1 MDSVELGITSITFG
15 DEKEGGGGQCGVA
28 AANGLGV
35 WLGIRVCI
43 DGRHL
48 GLLQRARKRRVL
60 ERVAVWSS
68 KQSAEVAPL
77 PRLRVGEAAEPH
89 RAHTCGPRGAHLATE
104 LVDTLAPAV
113 RDKDV
118 HL

>member
-1 MDSVELGITSITFG
+1 MAVMWA
-15 DEKEGGGGQCGVA
+15 CGCEWA
-28 AANGLGV
+28 RGA

-48 GLLQRARKRRVL
+48 GLLQRARERRVL
-60 ERVAVWSS
+60 ERVAVWPS

-104 LVDTLAPAV
+104 LVDALVPAV

-118 HL
+118 HLQ